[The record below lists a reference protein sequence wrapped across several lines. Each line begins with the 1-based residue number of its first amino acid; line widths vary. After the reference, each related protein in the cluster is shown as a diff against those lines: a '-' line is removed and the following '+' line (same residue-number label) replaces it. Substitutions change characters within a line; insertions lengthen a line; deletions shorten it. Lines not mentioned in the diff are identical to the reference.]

1 MIEANNLRIGNS
13 VYVTQTNGNPNGWSL
28 IKISLYNLDS
38 AFYHPEWFKGIP
50 ITKTRLKK
58 LGFERC
64 GVNLLRHVDGNLN
77 MIYFDIDSNGLIPSG
92 STKYARLKY
101 VHEIQNLYFALM
113 KIELKVKGKL

>member
-58 LGFERC
+58 LGFEHDIGNRWSY
-64 GVNLLRHVDGNLN
+64 VDDNCN
-77 MIYFDIDSNGLIPSG
+77 ITWFYFDDKGLKLFGENSF
-92 STKYARLKY
+92 ARLKY